1 MRIVYILAGM
11 FAVTGCYGQKDA
23 DNTALVNEFAK
34 VMSFG
39 SQPYISYSM
48 RTKVTSV
55 PVTQPEDTITTAGMF
70 YKNGNSMYSG
80 NGIEETYFQDSFYIE
95 VNHARKTIWVNKAS
109 PKEFEKLVEL
119 PVSNTAL
126 KKLTGEHFTATQT
139 ENGLSSKIVFETT
152 KEDANTTITT
162 NVSLSYSNA
171 TSMPSVFDM
180 QITMQQPWSEE
191 VAAALKADGVDDAV
205 LIQKKEG
212 NKYWVRRQSVEVSFE
227 NIDTTKEAAMKM
239 PLWTE
244 KLVYSAE
251 ENKFIA
257 KGAYSDYEITQLF

>member
-1 MRIVYILAGM
+1 MLVGM
-11 FAVTGCYGQKDA
+11 FVITSCYGQKDA
-23 DNTALVNEFAK
+23 DNTALVNEFTK

-39 SQPYISYSM
+39 SKQYISYSM
-48 RTKVTSV
+48 LTKVASV
-55 PVTQPEDTITTAGMF
+55 PVTQPEDTITTTGVF

-80 NGIEETYFQDSFYIE
+80 NEIEETYFQDSFYIE

-109 PKEFEKLVEL
+109 PKEFEKLVGL

-126 KKLTGEHFTATQT
+126 KKLTGEHFTAAQT
-139 ENGLSSKIVFETT
+139 ENGQGSKIVFETT

-162 NVSLSYSNA
+162 NVSLAYSNA
-171 TSMPSVFDM
+171 TSIPSVFDM

-191 VAAALKADGVDDAV
+191 VAAALKADGIDDAV

-212 NKYWVRRQSVEVSFE
+212 NRYWVRKQSVEVRFE
-227 NIDTTKEAAMKM
+227 NVDTTQEAVMKM

-244 KLVYSAE
+244 KFAYSAE